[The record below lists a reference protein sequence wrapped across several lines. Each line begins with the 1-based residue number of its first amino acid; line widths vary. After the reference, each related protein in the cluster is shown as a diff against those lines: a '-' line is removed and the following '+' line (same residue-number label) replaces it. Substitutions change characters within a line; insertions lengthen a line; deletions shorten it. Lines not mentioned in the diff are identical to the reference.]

1 MNVMQIA
8 LIGVIGSMISI
19 HFKSGKT
26 EYGIYVGVAI
36 SILLFGCIVD
46 QIAYFISMLKE
57 IQSAIRIDTTYL
69 STLIKMIGITYI
81 GEFASSVCKD
91 SGHAAIAS
99 QIELFSKLTILILSL
114 PVLSALLRTIQEFL
128 S

>member
-1 MNVMQIA
+1 MNIMEIA
-8 LIGVIGSMISI
+8 LMGVTGAMISVY
-19 HFKSGKT
+19 FKSGKT
-26 EYGIYVGVAI
+26 EYGIYIGIAV
-36 SILLFGCIVD
+36 SILLFGCIVHH
-46 QIAYFISMLKE
+46 ISYFVSTIQE
-57 IQSAIRIDTTYL
+57 IQNFVKIDTSYL
-69 STLIKMIGITYI
+69 SILMKMVGITYV

-91 SGHAAIAS
+91 SGHATIAS